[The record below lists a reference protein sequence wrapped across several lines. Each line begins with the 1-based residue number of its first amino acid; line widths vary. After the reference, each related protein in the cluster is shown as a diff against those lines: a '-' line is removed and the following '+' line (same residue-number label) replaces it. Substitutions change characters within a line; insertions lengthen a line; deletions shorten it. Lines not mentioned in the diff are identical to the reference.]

1 MIYLGVD
8 PGASGGITAIGT
20 GGVTTVVSMPT
31 TEKALWALVGS
42 WGNVRDVVCVLERV
56 HAMPHDGVSSAFKFG
71 ASYGGLRMALVAA
84 GVPFVAETPQTWQA
98 YFGLLKLPD
107 ESSSAHKTRIG
118 THAKLRYPDVKVP
131 RSAYDS
137 VFLALYAQL
146 NYPRGL

>member
-8 PGASGGITAIGT
+8 PGASGGLTMIGSRVVDA
-20 GGVTTVVSMPT
+20 VTMPT
-31 TEKALWALVGS
+31 TEQGVWKLLKEWAS
-42 WGNVRDVVCVLERV
+42 FADVVCVLERV
-56 HAMPHDGVSSAFKFG
+56 HAMPTDGVSSAFKFG
-71 ASYGGLRMALVAA
+71 VSYGGLRMALVAA
-84 GVPFVAETPQTWQA
+84 GIPFVAETPQTWQA

-118 THAKLRYPDVKVP
+118 TCAKLRYPDVKIP